1 MVVSK
6 QQKEITPMCELKQ
19 IEILLNISESRLLNF
34 QQMLPKLDNR
44 RCILNFGGTILQ
56 TLFGIATVSDT
67 LHETLDE
74 LKSKDVDIAH
84 SLANEVTYV
93 KILDHTVRVN
103 ADAILNLSTI
113 LKNEMIQSHDN
124 YQQIIRDIA
133 WLNMTIY
140 NRSVLFLVIRQVEF
154 ALLQLTQQVDEML
167 VAVQHILLGNCL

>member
-1 MVVSK
+1 M
-6 QQKEITPMCELKQ
+6 L
-19 IEILLNISESRLLNF
+19 ISY
-34 QQMLPKLDNR
+34 
-44 RCILNFGGTILQ
+44 
-56 TLFGIATVSDT
+56 
-67 LHETLDE
+67 
-74 LKSKDVDIAH
+74 

-140 NRSVLFLVIRQVEF
+140 NHCFIFGDQKVKF